1 MSIKHL
7 GHENFRLN
15 VELPPTLIRD
25 GPPSEAQLSA
35 VREFYGPFDP
45 SSLTG
50 HQCHVLLAVRS
61 YARACLSVILANM
74 KFDRREPIAVMVAAH
89 ILASPKAAEDV
100 ARWSDRQFRRQPDS
114 PQIMRTKHFWRVSTE
129 VSRLAREFNL

>member
-1 MSIKHL
+1 
-7 GHENFRLN
+7 
-15 VELPPTLIRD
+15 
-25 GPPSEAQLSA
+25 
-35 VREFYGPFDP
+35 
-45 SSLTG
+45 
-50 HQCHVLLAVRS
+50 
-61 YARACLSVILANM
+61 M